1 MLLTGQA
8 ALVTG
13 ASRGIG
19 RACALRLAAEGAGV
33 ALVAR
38 GEAEL
43 EAVAR
48 QIRAGGGRAIALA
61 GDVAEETMAA
71 RAFEAA
77 ERELGVVS
85 VLVNDAATLE
95 LGSVG
100 ELSTASF
107 DRTLAVN
114 LRGSFLFASEAVR
127 RMVPRRQGRIV
138 FVSSISSTLGTPR
151 ASAYNAS
158 KWALNGLVKSLAEE
172 LKRTGVL
179 ALGVSPGSVDTAM
192 LAQSGFPAAMQPE
205 DVATVVRFL
214 ATEAPAAMQ
223 GSIVEMFGDQ

>member
-1 MLLTGQA
+1 VLLTGQA